1 MKKIK
6 IGLAALLLACAF
18 TATAQGNNTAGPVQP
33 NLITNNGVVYAP
45 VASPSTNSSAFVL
58 AVDSL
63 WNNVKSAT
71 NYAIAPYATY
81 APKAPTKW
89 GGGVLAIY
97 NVSKYFGAGVGV
109 DWLGSFSLVSGN
121 IQLKLP
127 THPLASLGGNW
138 AVLEF
143 TPFAIGG
150 IGTPFSGA
158 GSANGGISTIEDA
171 GLQIKFGHLWGGQF
185 GVEGTYGRW
194 TGSGPYDVARMHA
207 AVSWQ
212 KGF

>member
-1 MKKIK
+1 MKNKIA
-6 IGLAALLLACAF
+6 IGLAALLLACGVR
-18 TATAQGNNTAGPVQP
+18 AQAQY
-33 NLITNNGVVYAP
+33 LTNNGIVYAP
-45 VASPSTNSSAFVL
+45 VATPSTNGSALSL
-58 AVDSL
+58 AASTL
-63 WNNVKSAT
+63 WANVKSAT

-97 NVSKYFGAGVGV
+97 NVSQYFGGGAGI
-109 DWLGSFSLVSGN
+109 DWLGGFNLVSGD

-127 THPLASLGGNW
+127 THPLSALGGNW
-138 AVLEF
+138 ATFEA
-143 TPFAIGG
+143 TPFVIGG

-158 GSANGGISTIEDA
+158 GTANGGISTIEDV
-171 GLQIKFGHLWGGQF
+171 GLQFKFGHLWGGQF
-185 GVEGTYGRW
+185 GVEGTYGKW
-194 TGSGPYDVARMHA
+194 QGAGPYDVARYHA